1 MSTTDKNRGRPGAA
15 VFGDLAGKKEKQEKQ
30 ENTAGNPGKKTGK
43 PGNPLRHRYL
53 RELRS
58 EFGKYLVI
66 FLLLVFTIGFI
77 SGFLVADGSMI
88 IAYNES
94 FEKYRIEDGNFRTDQ
109 EISKSNRRDI
119 EDLGVTLYDNFYIE
133 KSIGNGSALRVFQNR
148 EEVNL
153 PCLMKGEFP
162 EKTGEMILD
171 RMFADNNGIRVGDSI
186 RFGGYDFVVCGLA
199 AFPDYSA
206 LFQDNNDTM
215 FDAVKFG
222 IAAIGKEDFE
232 TFSSDERVSCYSWK
246 YKTPPSSTE
255 EEKVMSDD
263 LMEDIAEEVY
273 VEEFIPRYLNQAIQF
288 TGEDMGGDRAMMLIL
303 LYIVIV
309 IIAFVFVITINDTI
323 AREAPVIGTLRAT
336 GFTRW
341 ELVRHY
347 MTLPIIVT
355 LTAALVGN
363 VLGYTYFKNVCADMY
378 YGSYSLPTYVTVW
391 NAEAFR
397 LTTVVPCV
405 IMAVTSFFTLWHK
418 LSLSPLNFL
427 RRDLHRRGRSRAV
440 RLSGHIPFSVRF
452 RLRIFF
458 QNIGNYMILLVGLLF
473 ANLLLLFG
481 MALPVVLDRYQE
493 SMKDNMLCSYQYFLK
508 IPAYRMD
515 RDYEMDKI
523 MSSTF
528 LRLSAMTSNE
538 DAEAFSA
545 YTLKI
550 PEGEALRVENISVY
564 GVKKNSR
571 YVKAPIGRGQVW
583 ISSAY
588 ADKCRKKT
596 GDTLR
601 LREPYE
607 DKYYEFKVDGIYD
620 YEGALCM
627 FMRRED
633 LTQTFGLFE
642 DYTAGYFSDTEI
654 KDISRDLIASVV
666 DYEALIKISRQLDV
680 SMGGM
685 MILVDIF
692 AVVLFMILIYL
703 LSRII
708 IEKNAQPIS
717 MTKILGYSDGE
728 IARLYIVTTSLVT
741 LIMLACTIP
750 LEDVIMRLIF
760 RNYLAARMT
769 GWITYDIPPELFVK
783 MFLIGAATYLAVAAL
798 EIRKIR
804 AIPMAD
810 ALKDVM

>member
-222 IAAIGKEDFE
+222 VAAIRKEDFE
-232 TFSSDERVSCYSWK
+232 SFSSDERVSCYSWK
-246 YKTPPSSTE
+246 YNTPPSSTE

-263 LMEDIAEEVY
+263 LMEDIAGEVY

>member
-263 LMEDIAEEVY
+263 LMEDIAGEVY

-708 IEKNAQPIS
+708 IEKKCPAHLHDQDPG
-717 MTKILGYSDGE
+717 ILGRRDCE
-728 IARLYIVTTSLVT
+728 ALYR
-741 LIMLACTIP
+741 
-750 LEDVIMRLIF
+750 D
-760 RNYLAARMT
+760 
-769 GWITYDIPPELFVK
+769 DIPRDPDHAGLYDPAGRRDHAPDFPQLSGRQDDG
-783 MFLIGAATYLAVAAL
+783 MDHLRYSA
-798 EIRKIR
+798 
-804 AIPMAD
+804 
-810 ALKDVM
+810 

>member
-1 MSTTDKNRGRPGAA
+1 M
-15 VFGDLAGKKEKQEKQ
+15 
-30 ENTAGNPGKKTGK
+30 
-43 PGNPLRHRYL
+43 
-53 RELRS
+53 
-58 EFGKYLVI
+58 
-66 FLLLVFTIGFI
+66 
-77 SGFLVADGSMI
+77 
-88 IAYNES
+88 
-94 FEKYRIEDGNFRTDQ
+94 
-109 EISKSNRRDI
+109 
-119 EDLGVTLYDNFYIE
+119 
-133 KSIGNGSALRVFQNR
+133 
-148 EEVNL
+148 
-153 PCLMKGEFP
+153 
-162 EKTGEMILD
+162 
-171 RMFADNNGIRVGDSI
+171 
-186 RFGGYDFVVCGLA
+186 
-199 AFPDYSA
+199 
-206 LFQDNNDTM
+206 
-215 FDAVKFG
+215 
-222 IAAIGKEDFE
+222 
-232 TFSSDERVSCYSWK
+232 
-246 YKTPPSSTE
+246 
-255 EEKVMSDD
+255 
-263 LMEDIAEEVY
+263 
-273 VEEFIPRYLNQAIQF
+273 
-288 TGEDMGGDRAMMLIL
+288 
-303 LYIVIV
+303 
-309 IIAFVFVITINDTI
+309 
-323 AREAPVIGTLRAT
+323 
-336 GFTRW
+336 
-341 ELVRHY
+341 
-347 MTLPIIVT
+347 
-355 LTAALVGN
+355 
-363 VLGYTYFKNVCADMY
+363 
-378 YGSYSLPTYVTVW
+378 
-391 NAEAFR
+391 
-397 LTTVVPCV
+397 
-405 IMAVTSFFTLWHK
+405 
-418 LSLSPLNFL
+418 
-427 RRDLHRRGRSRAV
+427 

-523 MSSTF
+523 MTSTF

-633 LTQTFGLFE
+633 LAQTFGLFE
-642 DYTAGYFSDTEI
+642 DYTAGYFSNTEI
-654 KDISRDLIASVV
+654 TDISRDLIASVV

-692 AVVLFMILIYL
+692 SVVLFMILIYL

-728 IARLYIVTTSLVT
+728 IAGLYIVTTSLVT

>member
-263 LMEDIAEEVY
+263 LMEDIAGEVY

>member
-1 MSTTDKNRGRPGAA
+1 
-15 VFGDLAGKKEKQEKQ
+15 
-30 ENTAGNPGKKTGK
+30 
-43 PGNPLRHRYL
+43 
-53 RELRS
+53 
-58 EFGKYLVI
+58 
-66 FLLLVFTIGFI
+66 
-77 SGFLVADGSMI
+77 MI

-232 TFSSDERVSCYSWK
+232 SFSSDERVSCYSWK

-633 LTQTFGLFE
+633 LTKTFGLFE